1 MFFILEI
8 EKIEVKKEE
17 EILEIEIKVLV
28 KEEEFFEEKLE
39 ILFFQ
44 GIVKEEFVEFQREN
58 RRLYNIVIYLYQR
71 YYEYIFEVIVDC
83 KEIYYICQDIR
94 FLFRYL

>member
-17 EILEIEIKVLV
+17 VSLEIEIKVLV

-39 ILFFQ
+39 ILFF
-44 GIVKEEFVEFQREN
+44 
-58 RRLYNIVIYLYQR
+58 
-71 YYEYIFEVIVDC
+71 
-83 KEIYYICQDIR
+83 
-94 FLFRYL
+94 